1 MVLRLD
7 GIDVSGFK
15 FLFSLPVMYGL
26 MSILVHSVMY
36 TKFIMPLGIEAPL
49 DRFSEARAI
58 EHGLRETAEYI
69 KAQLERLKERAG
81 SNFRIEIEE
90 NVVGGS
96 FNMMF
101 LGHGLSTS
109 TFDVPMSPKK
119 ALHAAM
125 LKRRFADNILKA
137 QKKALLDHVN
147 LFSCLCLPFQS
158 YQDDA
163 ICAFLYDNKFE
174 TKFHKKAKI
183 EAQILAAEAAAKM
196 KAEVELKKQRERE
209 REAARIAL
217 QKLGEHGI
225 RTRDLFFGG
234 LTWLPLGYA
243 YFLLVVSC
251 LRRLTRLPSIPK
263 NDAKFRTNGNHSS

>member
-7 GIDVSGFK
+7 GTDVSGFK
-15 FLFSLPVMYGL
+15 FLFSLAVMYGL

-36 TKFIMPLGIEAPL
+36 NKFITLLGIDAPL

-58 EHGLRETAEYI
+58 ELVRVLAHEIDGRQEGRQGLREAAEYI

-101 LGHGLSTS
+101 LGHGLSIP

-125 LKRRFADNILKA
+125 LKRRFTDTILKA
-137 QKKALLDHVN
+137 QKKALLDHV
-147 LFSCLCLPFQS
+147 
-158 YQDDA
+158 
-163 ICAFLYDNKFE
+163 KFY
-174 TKFHKKAKI
+174 
-183 EAQILAAEAAAKM
+183 
-196 KAEVELKKQRERE
+196 
-209 REAARIAL
+209 
-217 QKLGEHGI
+217 
-225 RTRDLFFGG
+225 FG
-234 LTWLPLGYA
+234 
-243 YFLLVVSC
+243 C
-251 LRRLTRLPSIPK
+251 
-263 NDAKFRTNGNHSS
+263 